1 MQEDF
6 DCLYCGKAKEGK
18 ESSLEHAIPQFMGGD
33 SAPQHFYLSNVC
45 TTCNNRLGLFVDASY
60 AKSWFL
66 TNTFAMAARSLCT
79 QVADPGIPLTY
90 IGPVD
95 IPSLEIPE
103 EHIAESWIGPSG
115 ETVIWVRKHDER
127 MNSYAGGN
135 PISAKKAA
143 SVAYFFPVSNE
154 ELRFWLGWRSFQR
167 AFAKRSARKIMGAQL
182 VGSGDDPGEDLTNL
196 NFDEPGDVDTGNVSA
211 IRTAIEDGFS
221 GKISMNLKFSQ
232 RFMCKMVLAIGYGLF
247 GGDFLLDSVAL
258 EARKGLWPNEEAGIS
273 AIQGTDPVRMMNMP
287 NAALLGYP
295 GAAVVLVVNVGDKW
309 CLTVSVDEKMPFTIE
324 LGSGV
329 LASPHVNREEGYALV
344 LFPYLDKAFEMTLAK
359 LLAHR
364 LGTIPN
370 AQLQEID
377 KRRQRSVAFWEDLP
391 KVTPESA

>member
-33 SAPQHFYLSNVC
+33 SAPQHFHLSNVC
-45 TTCNNRLGLFVDASY
+45 ATCNNRLGLFVDASY

-95 IPSLEIPE
+95 IPNLEIPE

-115 ETVIWVRKHDER
+115 ETVIWIRKHDER

-143 SVAYFFPVSNE
+143 SVAYFFPVTNE
-154 ELRFWLGWRSFQR
+154 ELGFRLGWKSFQR
-167 AFAKRSARKIMGAQL
+167 AFAKRSARKIIGAQL
-182 VGSGDDPGEDLTNL
+182 VGSGDDSGADLAYL
-196 NFDEPGDVDTGNVSA
+196 MFDEPGDVDTRNVLA
-211 IRTAIEDGFS
+211 IRTAIGGGFP
-221 GKISMNLKFSQ
+221 GKIPMNLKFSQ
-232 RFMCKMVLAIGYGLF
+232 RFMCKMALAVGYGLF
-247 GGDFLLDSVAL
+247 GGDFLLDNVAL
-258 EARKGLWPNEEAGIS
+258 EARKGLWPNEEAGVSTIR
-273 AIQGTDPVRMMNMP
+273 GTDPLRMMNMP

-295 GAAVVLVVNVGDKW
+295 GAVVVLVMNVGNKW
-309 CLTVSVDEKMPFTIE
+309 CLTVSVDEKMPFNIE
-324 LGSGV
+324 LGSDA
-329 LASPHVNREEGYALV
+329 LASPHVSREEGYVLM
-344 LFPYLDKAFEMTLAK
+344 LFPYLDKAFEMTLAE
-359 LLAHR
+359 LLVHR
-364 LGTIPN
+364 LGVIPN

-377 KRRQRSVAFWEDLP
+377 NRRQASVAFWEDLS
-391 KVTPESA
+391 KVTPEST